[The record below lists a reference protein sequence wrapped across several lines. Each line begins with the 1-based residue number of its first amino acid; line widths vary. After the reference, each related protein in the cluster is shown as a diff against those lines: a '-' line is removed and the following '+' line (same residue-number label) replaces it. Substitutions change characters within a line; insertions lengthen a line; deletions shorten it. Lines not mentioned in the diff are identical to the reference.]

1 MVNDLIDKQD
11 EVSIQQRLID
21 AEKEALLR
29 NKEYSENFHQS
40 HLERGN
46 P

>member
-1 MVNDLIDKQD
+1 MANDTLNKQD
-11 EVSIQQRLID
+11 KSSIQQRLIE

-29 NKEYSENFHQS
+29 SKEYSETFHQT